1 MFRIALKSIL
11 GRKAR
16 LVLTSL
22 AVIIGT
28 AFLAGTSVFSAT
40 LDRTF
45 NNLFEDVF
53 KNVDAYVRS
62 SQVIEG
68 EFGSEERQRI
78 PVTLVQEVAKVP
90 GVADALGVPADGTSD
105 GSRAVKA
112 IRQILKDL
120 NFPVLRDVGVVEE
133 ELETLTDLALA
144 DFFITQAPTP
154 WSRDEVL
161 HAFEQAYALTSR

>member
-1 MFRIALKSIL
+1 MFRVALKSIL

-22 AVIIGT
+22 AVILGT

-78 PVTLVQEVAKVP
+78 PVTLVQDVAKVP
-90 GVADALGVPADGTSD
+90 GVADALGDIQAFARITGKDGKPL
-105 GSRAVKA
+105 GSEGAGPPTFGGVGKDFKGALWTVTQGRWPLKEIGRAHV
-112 IRQILKDL
+112 
-120 NFPVLRDVGVVEE
+120 
-133 ELETLTDLALA
+133 
-144 DFFITQAPTP
+144 
-154 WSRDEVL
+154 
-161 HAFEQAYALTSR
+161 